1 HNFLKRAFSIVV
13 NVFFCD
19 IIIAFFALKYYQM
32 EIKGKSKVIIS
43 GRYDALYLLYVEENP
58 FLF

>member
-1 HNFLKRAFSIVV
+1 M
-13 NVFFCD
+13 
-19 IIIAFFALKYYQM
+19 IIAFFALKYYQM
-32 EIKGKSKVIIS
+32 EIKEKSKVIIS

>member
-1 HNFLKRAFSIVV
+1 MLTFSFAILLLP
-13 NVFFCD
+13 
-19 IIIAFFALKYYQM
+19 FFALKYYQM
-32 EIKGKSKVIIS
+32 EIKEKSKVIIS